1 MTVVQTS
8 IPDELY
14 KKLVEVSKSEKRSI
28 KEIVMEAIED
38 CGFGTR
44 GWLRTVLE
52 LEACGFRCEDKR

>member
-1 MTVVQTS
+1 
-8 IPDELY
+8 LY

-52 LEACGFRCEDKR
+52 LEACGFRCEDER